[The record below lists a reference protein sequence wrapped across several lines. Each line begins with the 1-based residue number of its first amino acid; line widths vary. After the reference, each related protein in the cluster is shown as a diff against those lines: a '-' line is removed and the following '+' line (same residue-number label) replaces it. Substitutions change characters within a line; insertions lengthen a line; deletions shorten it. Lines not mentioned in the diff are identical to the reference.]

1 MDPLELSAIIGLAGL
16 LVAIAVTFA
25 LAQRGTFAMLRYD
38 TELSHDDRRYWLGR
52 AVRRLVGSV
61 LLLIFAGMLV
71 GWIFLWPSLE
81 ALRPA
86 EPMDEMPEN
95 VKESLR
101 YLTGYWIAAMLVF
114 GLALLVAVLDALATM
129 RYGARH
135 RRLLEN
141 DRRAALAEEVE
152 RLQRDR
158 HGLNGSRHH

>member
-1 MDPLELSAIIGLAGL
+1 MDLLELSSIIALAGL
-16 LVAIAVTFA
+16 LVGITVAFA
-25 LAQRGTFAMLRYD
+25 LQQRSTMAMLRYD
-38 TELSHDDRRYWLGR
+38 TALSREDRRYWLGR
-52 AVRRLVGSV
+52 VVRRLFGSLM
-61 LLLIFAGMLV
+61 LLVFAGMLV

-86 EPMDEMPEN
+86 EPVDEMPEN

-101 YLTGYWIAAMLVF
+101 FLTGYWIVAMLVF
-114 GLALLVAVLDALATM
+114 GMALLAAVLDALATM

-141 DRRAALAEEVE
+141 DRRQALAEEVA

-158 HGLNGSRHH
+158 HGLNGSRH